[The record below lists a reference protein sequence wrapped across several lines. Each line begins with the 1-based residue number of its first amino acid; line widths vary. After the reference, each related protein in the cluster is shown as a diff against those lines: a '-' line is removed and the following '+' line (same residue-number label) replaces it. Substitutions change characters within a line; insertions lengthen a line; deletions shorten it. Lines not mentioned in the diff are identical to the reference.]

1 VNGHLAEKGLLEG
14 IKICLG
20 RGLRRRQLLIVARL
34 ELSPNMQTWVP
45 RQALR
50 RQGNELSL
58 SQQSVLPNLVTST
71 SALPVLL
78 VTVTVAVTVRGR
90 KEWGTLIEA
99 FIR

>member
-1 VNGHLAEKGLLEG
+1 
-14 IKICLG
+14 
-20 RGLRRRQLLIVARL
+20 
-34 ELSPNMQTWVP
+34 MQTWVP
-45 RQALR
+45 RQTLR